1 VSSGL
6 IGCGAWL
13 CSGVGTSSQP
23 SLPGIGCANAAPVT
37 SKIAAKNSDFI
48 ITGF

>member
-6 IGCGAWL
+6 IGCGAGFGP
-13 CSGVGTSSQP
+13 CVGVASQP